1 MFDLKKRVGFILTF
15 LFLFLLPFTVFA
27 EEKDIIILHTNDI
40 HCGVSDNLG
49 IDKVA
54 QYKKELQK
62 KGHPVVLVD
71 AGDAVQGTPLGK
83 LSNGES
89 IVSIMNAAGYD
100 FAIPGNHEFDYGMEQ
115 FLKYQDPETGVAA
128 LQNIGAGKQKG
139 GFYRGNDAPD
149 PDQFHTEIFSG

>member
-115 FLKYQDPETGVAA
+115 FLKLASETGVAA

>member
-71 AGDAVQGTPLGK
+71 APVTPFREL
-83 LSNGES
+83 LSANFQTANPS
-89 IVSIMNAAGYD
+89 
-100 FAIPGNHEFDYGMEQ
+100 
-115 FLKYQDPETGVAA
+115 
-128 LQNIGAGKQKG
+128 
-139 GFYRGNDAPD
+139 YRL
-149 PDQFHTEIFSG
+149 

>member
-71 AGDAVQGTPLGK
+71 AGDAVQGTPLG
-83 LSNGES
+83 
-89 IVSIMNAAGYD
+89 
-100 FAIPGNHEFDYGMEQ
+100 
-115 FLKYQDPETGVAA
+115 
-128 LQNIGAGKQKG
+128 
-139 GFYRGNDAPD
+139 
-149 PDQFHTEIFSG
+149 